1 MIWCSGRSEG
11 GGDRYGDRE
20 TGMDIARYGIL
31 ALRRV

>member
-11 GGDRYGDRE
+11 GGIEIAIE
-20 TGMDIARYGIL
+20 TGMDIARYGVL